1 MKRVGC
7 LLCIFLLIASFA
19 VYAEESVLIDFST
32 LAADT
37 DDGENSATLV
47 DFSDKAGTSFTEE
60 EKEYM
65 KTSLSIGNPEDPEQY
80 PGNWEVVLSSSSRT
94 VNNQR
99 YSMTR
104 PAPVKEGAT
113 RFGGQPVLGVRI
125 HFPTD
130 PFNSWAV
137 IQPPFEIPAYEGED
151 GNQFVEYG
159 VVKNVGVLKNVS
171 INVLGKNFPNGLGI
185 ILEDQNNVEHN
196 IFMGYL
202 DFDGWRTLTWENP
215 NYIQDVR
222 DREIKKYPLYP
233 RTSPMMKLKGLIV
246 YKDAAQEGGD
256 FISYFKDISITYDK
270 AILDLESDIDDEAL
284 WNILS
289 DREKARRQAEYV
301 RLGNQQVLQYLEEQ
315 KMHPVPEGEEE

>member
-7 LLCIFLLIASFA
+7 LLCVFLLITSFA
-19 VYAEESVLIDFST
+19 VFAEESVLIDFST
-32 LAADT
+32 LVADE
-37 DDGENSATLV
+37 DGENSATLI
-47 DFSDKAGTSFTEE
+47 DFSDKAGTGFTEE
-60 EKEYM
+60 EKSLM
-65 KTSLSIGNPEDPEQY
+65 KTSLYVE
-80 PGNWEVVLSSSSRT
+80 NWDVELASSSQT
-94 VNNQR
+94 VENQR
-99 YSMTR
+99 YSMIKQ
-104 PAPVKEGAT
+104 ADVKENAT
-113 RFGGQPVLGVRI
+113 RFGGQSVMGVRI

-137 IQPPFEIPAYEGED
+137 IRPPFEIPAYEGED
-151 GNQFVEYG
+151 GNQFVTYG
-159 VVKNVGVLKNVS
+159 VVKNVGILKNVS

-185 ILEDQNNVEHN
+185 ILEDQNNKEHN

-222 DREIKKYPLYP
+222 DRELKRYPLYP
-233 RTSPMMKLKGLIV
+233 RTSPMMKLKGIIV
-246 YKDAAQEGGD
+246 YKDSSQEGGD
-256 FISYFKDISITYDK
+256 FITYIKDISLTYDK

-289 DREKARRQAEYV
+289 EREEARRQAEYA
-301 RLGNQQVLQYLEEQ
+301 RLGNMQVLQYLEEQ